1 MIRQEMDFDEWV
13 FLPDNRFLALG
24 INQDGDKQIRHSKL
38 VLLPDYFK
46 EEQPPPPKQLVPVPF
61 PFPLEPMILRVPEN
75 ESGKEVTKIVPID
88 FVSTPPMILER
99 VKEAG
104 IESFE
109 RDREAKTQV
118 SFRKPSYN
126 NESVDM
132 TNKMDSPR
140 STTKGAIP
148 QFVAAGTF
156 DFDDDDDDNE
166 SEFLQNMSSP
176 KFEKKAEADW
186 EENSG
191 PGGLWKWSLT
201 GIGAICSFGVA
212 AATFCII
219 IIGSQQRQKQ
229 HQHQQNQK
237 LLFQCYTE
245 DKRMKQVVH
254 QTTKLNEAIS
264 AVRGV
269 PITRAHITFGG
280 YYDGI

>member
-1 MIRQEMDFDEWV
+1 MDFDEWV
-13 FLPDNRFLALG
+13 FLPDNRFLG
-24 INQDGDKQIRHSKL
+24 ITQDGEKRVSDSKL

-46 EEQPPPPKQLVPVPF
+46 EEQLPPTPKQLVPVPF
-61 PFPLEPMILRVPEN
+61 PLEPMILRLRVPEN
-75 ESGKEVTKIVPID
+75 ESGKEVTQIVPID

-104 IESFE
+104 IESLE
-109 RDREAKTQV
+109 GDREVKTQV

-156 DFDDDDDDNE
+156 DFDDDE

-176 KFEKKAEADW
+176 KFEKTADADW

-254 QTTKLNEAIS
+254 QTAKLNEAIS

>member
-1 MIRQEMDFDEWV
+1 MIHRDMDIDEW
-13 FLPDNRFLALG
+13 
-24 INQDGDKQIRHSKL
+24 
-38 VLLPDYFK
+38 VLLPDDDRFLDINKDVEKQIQRGKRVSDMNLVFRANYFNK
-46 EEQPPPPKQLVPVPF
+46 EEPPPKQIVSR
-61 PFPLEPMILRVPEN
+61 ILKVPEN
-75 ESGKEVTKIVPID
+75 DPGKMVEKI
-88 FVSTPPMILER
+88 
-99 VKEAG
+99 KEAG
-104 IESFE
+104 TESVE
-109 RDREAKTQV
+109 GDREVKTQV

-148 QFVAAGTF
+148 QLDAAGTF
-156 DFDDDDDDNE
+156 NFDEKDD
-166 SEFLQNMSSP
+166 EFLQNMSSP
-176 KFEKKAEADW
+176 RLSNSFEKKAGANW

-219 IIGSQQRQKQ
+219 IVGTQQRQKQ
-229 HQHQQNQK
+229 HKQNQK
-237 LLFQCYTE
+237 LLFQRYTD

-254 QTTKLNEAIS
+254 HTTKLNEAIS
-264 AVRGV
+264 AARGV

>member
-1 MIRQEMDFDEWV
+1 MIHQEMDIDEWV
-13 FLPDNRFLALG
+13 FLPDNRFLE
-24 INQDGDKQIRHSKL
+24 INQDAEKKQIHGGGTKL
-38 VLLPDYFK
+38 VFLTDYFDK
-46 EEQPPPPKQLVPVPF
+46 EQPPPKQVVPVSF
-61 PFPLEPMILRVPEN
+61 QSEPRIFKVPEN
-75 ESGKEVTKIVPID
+75 DPGKEITKRVPID
-88 FVSTPPMILER
+88 FTSTPAMILER
-99 VKEAG
+99 IKEAG
-104 IESFE
+104 IESVE
-109 RDREAKTQV
+109 GDREVKTQV

-148 QFVAAGTF
+148 HLDAAGTF
-156 DFDDDDDDNE
+156 SFDDEE
-166 SEFLQNMSSP
+166 SDFLQNMSSP
-176 KFEKKAEADW
+176 KLKDSAEKKAADW

-191 PGGLWKWSLT
+191 GIWKWSLT

-219 IIGSQQRQKQ
+219 IFGTQQRQK
-229 HQHQQNQK
+229 QHQQNQK
-237 LLFQCYTE
+237 LLFQRYTD

-254 QTTKLNEAIS
+254 HTTKLNEAIS

>member
-13 FLPDNRFLALG
+13 FLPDDGFL
-24 INQDGDKQIRHSKL
+24 DGDKQIHGGKRVSDSKL
-38 VLLPDYFK
+38 VLFPDYFN
-46 EEQPPPPKQLVPVPF
+46 EEQPPPPPPKQLVPV

-75 ESGKEVTKIVPID
+75 ESGKQVTKMVPID

-99 VKEAG
+99 IKEAG
-104 IESFE
+104 IESLE
-109 RDREAKTQV
+109 GDREAKTMV

-148 QFVAAGTF
+148 QLVAAGTF
-156 DFDDDDDDNE
+156 DFDDDDDDDE

-176 KFEKKAEADW
+176 KFEKKAEANW

-229 HQHQQNQK
+229 HQQNQK

-254 QTTKLNEAIS
+254 QTTKLDEAIS